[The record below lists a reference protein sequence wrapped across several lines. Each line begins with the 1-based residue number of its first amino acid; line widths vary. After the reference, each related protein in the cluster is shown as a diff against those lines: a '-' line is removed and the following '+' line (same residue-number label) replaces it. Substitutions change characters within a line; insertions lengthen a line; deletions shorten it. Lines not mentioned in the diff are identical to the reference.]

1 MLTQTPERQEL
12 QQIIDTWPDNRV
24 TALLDYAKSL
34 EHNAG
39 EYDNDT
45 DYLMSIPGMA
55 DKIKAGLNTPL
66 SDCVPLSEVWPDV

>member
-1 MLTQTPERQEL
+1 MLTQTAERQEL
-12 QQIIDTWPDNRV
+12 QRVIDTWPDNRV
-24 TALLDYAKSL
+24 AALLGFVKSL
-34 EHNAG
+34 QPNAE

-66 SDCVPLSEVWPDV
+66 ADCVPLSEVWPDV